1 MLRPR
6 TLRRRSGVACRSTV
20 WRARSCASLLGGND
34 FGVAAHEIT
43 GRVPEEV
50 SHATGTSN
58 GLPHAGSGRPVLIH
72 SCQLVDHADGPRN
85 DSAESRK
92 SHRAATFDFSWRPC
106 STLLAGKRNAT
117 RSSLWHYTPVATS
130 HRRFRAIAP
139 IRRGSGGCSVHRRFV
154 GLSTAVDLG
163 FEEVRHGVAEVEAV
177 TVALDTDR
185 AVHLCM
191 VPHSG

>member
-1 MLRPR
+1 MTTIRTNCATPLWTMLRPR

-117 RSSLWHYTPVATS
+117 RSSLWHYAPVATS
-130 HRRFRAIAP
+130 HDGSAESRRSVADPGDAQFIAASSAFR
-139 IRRGSGGCSVHRRFV
+139 RR
-154 GLSTAVDLG
+154 
-163 FEEVRHGVAEVEAV
+163 
-177 TVALDTDR
+177 
-185 AVHLCM
+185 
-191 VPHSG
+191 